1 MPITLRFR
9 IRDYEPDDF
18 ETLWH
23 IDQDCF
29 PRGISYSRTELKTYL
44 RRKGSFALVAVSASP
59 SGEDVV
65 SARSRTRKSSAE
77 TGESREP
84 ISGFIVAEHA
94 RGTGHVITI
103 DVVADARR
111 SGVGSLLLEA
121 AEQRLKGMGCNLVEL
136 EAAVDNSS
144 AISFYKRHAYSVVG
158 TFPRYYSNGVDALV
172 LQKQLTREES

>member
-1 MPITLRFR
+1 MPITLRSR

-44 RRKGSFALVAVSASP
+44 RRKGSFALVAVSLPPNAE
-59 SGEDVV
+59 GVV
-65 SARSRTRKSSAE
+65 SASSRTRKGGAE
-77 TGESREP
+77 EESREP

-111 SGVGSLLLEA
+111 GGVGSLLLEA